1 MNNIVCGHCHAEN
14 APDKHFCVKCGAF
27 LHPNEFAQEVFE
39 LPELKMM
46 RVVDNLITLPHQPIN
61 WDDLT
66 DTWARKVERF
76 KALHNI
82 PELGKDTNADAGV
95 KLDSFLEFCREPEF
109 QIAFVGTIKT
119 GKSTLINALLGKNY
133 ASMDVTPETAA
144 LTKFRASLRDYV
156 KLTFY
161 TKDEW
166 KELMSSRT
174 IRDAEAFMAEYRA
187 STPTLVLMSLSVARR
202 SIVKFPMRTSK
213 RNWRSG
219 RARSAPNITSSRRSK
234 LASRRW
240 AKTSHRRSC
249 SSTRPGCPI
258 PFSIAPISLD
268 NISVERTPSLFV

>member
-95 KLDSFLEFCREPEF
+95 KLDSFLEFCRDPEF

-119 GKSTLINALLGKNY
+119 GKLTLINALLGKNY

-187 STPTLVLMSLSVARR
+187 LNADARVDEFVGRPTLYREVPNEDIEKELAIWSS
-202 SIVKFPMRTSK
+202 SK
-213 RNWRSG
+213 R
-219 RARSAPNITSSRRSK
+219 PEHYFVK
-234 LASRRW
+234 
-240 AKTSHRRSC
+240 
-249 SSTRPGCPI
+249 
-258 PFSIAPISLD
+258 
-268 NISVERTPSLFV
+268 VRTPSLFV